1 VFFFGEFLNIYFYL
15 WLKSKQMT
23 DEERIA
29 FIDELQDLHEKN
41 LRLIANH
48 KSTFTMG
55 ELIMLSTL
63 IEMMKQYKPKEQ

>member
-1 VFFFGEFLNIYFYL
+1 
-15 WLKSKQMT
+15 MT